1 MLKEF
6 KLILILLL
14 VVPLLAS
21 CAGTGTKEFST
32 IQKTAGDQS
41 TSVFFVRETTFVAG
55 GVGANIFID
64 GQQIGTL
71 GNGEMLRYDLN
82 SGEHTILTKGKGVG
96 GILMMEHT
104 YPFDIKKSENKYFEV
119 EYKTKLLGYSGTFKV
134 NLLGESRSRSGG
146 KQGERKQ

>member
-21 CAGTGTKEFST
+21 CAGTGTRDFST
-32 IQKTAGDQS
+32 IKKTAGDQS
-41 TSVFFVRETTFVAG
+41 TSVFFIRELAYVAG
-55 GVGANIFID
+55 GIGANIFID

-71 GNGEMLRYDLN
+71 GSAEMLRYDLN
-82 SGEHTILTKGKGVG
+82 PGEHTILTKGKGVG

-134 NLLGESRSRSGG
+134 NLVS
-146 KQGERKQ
+146 KQRFDNLRN

>member
-55 GVGANIFID
+55 GVGANIFMD

-71 GNGEMLRYDLN
+71 GSGEMIRMFDSNGSLVDKVECDNMAPWPIGPDGTGATLELIHPSLENDMAANWAASNGNGTPGEIN
-82 SGEHTILTKGKGVG
+82 SVYNDE
-96 GILMMEHT
+96 
-104 YPFDIKKSENKYFEV
+104 
-119 EYKTKLLGYSGTFKV
+119 
-134 NLLGESRSRSGG
+134 
-146 KQGERKQ
+146 